1 MPQSLAKNLI
11 HLVFS
16 TKHREPFLSDA
27 VRPALHAYLATV
39 FKNLQS
45 PVLALNSVADHVH
58 ILFSLHRT
66 VALSSVVEDAKKS
79 SSKWLKTQSPD
90 LAAFAWQAGYGAF
103 SVSESA
109 VEAVT
114 RYIETQAE
122 HHRQVTFQDEFRAFL
137 TKHNLEYDERYLW
150 E

>member
-16 TKHREPFLSDA
+16 TKHREPLLADA

-66 VALSSVVEDAKKS
+66 VALSTVVEDAKKS
-79 SSKWLKTQSPD
+79 SSKWLKTQSPA
-90 LAAFAWQAGYGAF
+90 LATFAWQAGYGAF
-103 SVSESA
+103 SVSESS

-114 RYIETQAE
+114 RYIDTQTE
-122 HHRQVTFQDEFRAFL
+122 HHRKVTFQDEFRVFL